1 MFACII
7 QGTFQSHFVDRSS
20 RAGGGVIGY
29 EYEYEYDV
37 YIYAAAAVICVLWLG
52 NGIGDW

>member
-1 MFACII
+1 MFVCII
-7 QGTFQSHFVDRSS
+7 QGTYQSHFVDSRS

-37 YIYAAAAVICVLWLG
+37 YIYAAAAVICVL
-52 NGIGDW
+52 